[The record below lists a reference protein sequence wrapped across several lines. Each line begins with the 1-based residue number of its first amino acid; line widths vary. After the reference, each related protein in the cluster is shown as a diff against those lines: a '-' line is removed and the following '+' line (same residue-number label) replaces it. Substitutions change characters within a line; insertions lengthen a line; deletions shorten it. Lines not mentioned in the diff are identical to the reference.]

1 MNHFVP
7 CPGCNRH
14 VRAASSSSACP
25 FCGDSLP
32 AAPALG
38 PSPPRGI
45 SRSAILAFGAAVIA
59 AGAVGTACG
68 GATTAGT
75 SGGSNT
81 GNGNDA
87 KVAGDGAGGQASED
101 VPHEDPRQRRH
112 WDGTGNAPPYG
123 SPPFESA

>member
-14 VRAASSSSACP
+14 VRAASSTCP

-32 AAPALG
+32 EAPALG

-59 AGAVGTACG
+59 AGAAGTACG
-68 GATTAGT
+68 GSTAPNA

-81 GNGNDA
+81 GNGNNA
-87 KVAGDGAGGQASED
+87 TVAGDGAGGQAPVD
-101 VPHEDPRQRRH
+101 VPHEDQRRRRH